1 MQQRYKNQA
10 GKYILLTILGI
21 TFLIPFTVMVIG
33 AFLDM
38 KFPVGNPLTWAVRYP
53 LTLDNFRYIHKYSDM
68 FTWLMNSVIISV
80 IPTFLQMFFAA
91 ILGYIF
97 ARKDFWGKEFLFWAM
112 MSVIMVPGQVLI
124 IPKYIMFSKMGWINT
139 YSALIIPAIWSI
151 MGVFLVRQFM
161 QQIPSSLEESAKID
175 GASDFTIFLKIML
188 PLSKPVIATVGTF
201 AFVGAWNNLFGP
213 LIFTTS
219 KDMYPITV
227 GLASLLAKEGN
238 FGVTM
243 AGSFLSFVPT
253 FLIFLFFQKYFT
265 KGIAFTGIK

>member
-1 MQQRYKNQA
+1 MKREKTSL
-10 GKYILLTILGI
+10 GTLVILTIMGI
-21 TFLIPFTVMVIG
+21 TFLIPFIVMVLG
-33 AFLDM
+33 AFLKM
-38 KFPVGNPLTWAVRYP
+38 QVPIGNPFTWASRYP
-53 LTLDNFRYIHKYSDM
+53 LTLDNFRYIREYSDI
-68 FTWLMNSVIISV
+68 FVWLFNSLIISV
-80 IPTFLQMFFAA
+80 IPTFAQMFFAA

-97 ARKDFWGKEFLFWAM
+97 ARKDFFGKEFLFWAM
-112 MSVIMVPGQVLI
+112 MSVVMVPSQVLI

-139 YSALIIPAIWSI
+139 HLALIVPSLWSI

-161 QQIPSSLEESAKID
+161 QQIPMSLEESAKID
-175 GASDFTIFLKIML
+175 GASDLTVFFRIML

-201 AFVGAWNNLFGP
+201 AFVGAWNNLFNP